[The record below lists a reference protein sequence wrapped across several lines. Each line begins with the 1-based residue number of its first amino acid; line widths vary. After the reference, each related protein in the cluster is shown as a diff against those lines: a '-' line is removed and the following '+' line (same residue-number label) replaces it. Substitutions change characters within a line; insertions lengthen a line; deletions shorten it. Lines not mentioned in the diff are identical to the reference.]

1 MAEFRPG
8 YDAAIKWTPPPDW
21 RTAALEGDGWAA
33 RPAPPLSRLLVSG
46 DIATAM
52 ADLAPAGKDV
62 GLWQICGDAAYA
74 LRIGR
79 DRALIVSS
87 TQSDVQ
93 TGWNPR
99 GYAVSPAD
107 DGWMALDIAG
117 PAMRELVAEMTV
129 ADLEAGSP
137 SAACQACGVVVLL
150 HRTAADVARIHVETG
165 HAPYLWRWI
174 ERRA

>member
-8 YDAAIKWTPPPDW
+8 YDAATKWTPPPDW
-21 RTAALEGDGWAA
+21 RTAAFEGEGWSV

-46 DIATAM
+46 DIAAAM
-52 ADLAPAGKDV
+52 VDHRLTTESV
-62 GLWQICGDAAYA
+62 GLWQICGDAACA

-87 TQSDVQ
+87 TQSEIH

-107 DGWMALDIAG
+107 DGWMAFDIAG

-137 SAACQACGVVVLL
+137 SAACQACGVVALL
-150 HRTAADVARIHVETG
+150 HRTAAGVARIHVETG
-165 HAPYLWRWI
+165 QGPYLWRWI

>member
-1 MAEFRPG
+1 MSG
-8 YDAAIKWTPPPDW
+8 NIAA
-21 RTAALEGDGWAA
+21 
-33 RPAPPLSRLLVSG
+33 
-46 DIATAM
+46 AM
-52 ADLAPAGKDV
+52 ADIAPACENV
-62 GLWQICGDAAYA
+62 GLWQICDDATYA

-79 DRALIVSS
+79 DSTLIVSS
-87 TQSDVQ
+87 TPLDVQ

-107 DGWMALDIAG
+107 DGWMAFDIAG

-137 SAACQACGVVVLL
+137 SAACQACGVVALL
-150 HRTAADVARIHVETG
+150 HRTAAGVARIHVETG